1 MLYLHELTTYNP
13 ILMKKLLCICLLL
26 VAMTRQSFACGYFSE
41 EYSYYNLFLQE
52 LVDDPRY
59 YPFLLTLETAYYE
72 SSKSPQSENIKEWQH
87 FLGLSYDDT
96 YHLVFEASRDHVRAA
111 IDGNFKNLPFLNAD
125 FVKRHKQALLYI
137 SYAKYLEPYM
147 RITHVSENDW
157 DYFPEDTKTADQ
169 LDYDRVMTVL
179 QRSWSA
185 ETENELKLR
194 YGYQMVRFAHY
205 NRKYNEAIQLFDKY
219 VEPLRYKPAMYY
231 HALAQKAGAMA
242 GAGNITE
249 ANFAFM
255 QVFANSDNLKVMA
268 LNSIKLNGQLNFMDF
283 AKTDKERFDAMLLLG
298 YTEFNNPIPMIEKI
312 VALSPDAI
320 QARVLMA
327 RVVNQLERERLPLY
341 AYHASQLP
349 ADRSFPLKMKED
361 YMRQALSLAS
371 KQAASLSHENDFW
384 NITAAY
390 LHFLDKDF
398 KEAQRLLHYI
408 SPNNVAYRKQKENI
422 ARYIDF
428 CAPPL
433 ITADVEQQWYNKY
446 GDSLIS
452 FEIDVIANK
461 YFLQKEYAKSFMM
474 SNEVHELENSPDV
487 KLIDGI
493 EKLYLKANKN
503 EFEKF
508 ILSRS
513 FVNRDEL
520 PDYLNYLRGV
530 AYLSAGD
537 LDKAATV
544 FTKSL
549 KYIEKKDPIDLAIFG
564 YNIEEGFDQD
574 VMILTYLEEFS
585 ITGEMNYKTLTDK
598 LRELQKIANA
608 KNSKSAKANFLL
620 GNFFYNTCNNG
631 YFREKLRFDQNNGF
645 NYSKFSIHSKVDIYG
660 GIYFKEYPY
669 YYHNTDVIAQKY
681 HEKAYSQATDNELK
695 ARIVFVLSKGEQQ
708 LFYEQREVYYRQS
721 LPERPTYKRVYF
733 KELMKYGDTDFF
745 REVKSKCNYFNYYVT
760 HL

>member
-1 MLYLHELTTYNP
+1 M
-13 ILMKKLLCICLLL
+13 
-26 VAMTRQSFACGYFSE
+26 
-41 EYSYYNLFLQE
+41 
-52 LVDDPRY
+52 DDPRY

-72 SSKSPQSENIKEWQH
+72 GSKSPQSENIKEWQH

-111 IDGNFKNLPFLNAD
+111 IDGNLKHLPFLNAD

-147 RITHVSENDW
+147 RVTHVSENDW

-219 VEPLRYKPAMYY
+219 VEPLHYKPAMYY

-268 LNSIKLNGQLNFMDF
+268 LNSIRLNGQLNFLDF

-327 RVVNQLERERLPLY
+327 RVVNQLERERLPIY

-371 KQAASLSHENDFW
+371 KQAANLSHENDFW

-408 SPNNVAYRKQKENI
+408 NPDNVAFQKQKENI

-452 FEIDVIANK
+452 FEIDVLANK

-474 SNEVHELENSPDV
+474 SNGVHELENNPDI

-508 ILSRS
+508 ILNRS

-544 FTKSL
+544 FIKSL

-564 YNIEEGFDQD
+564 YNIEEGYDQD
-574 VMILTYLEEFS
+574 VMIPAYLEEFS

-598 LRELQKIANA
+598 LRELQKIGNA

-631 YFREKLRFDQNNGF
+631 YFREKLRFDHNNEF
-645 NYSKFSIHSKVDIYG
+645 NYSKFRIYSKVDIYD
-660 GIYFKEYPY
+660 GIYFKEYPH

-695 ARIVFVLSKGEQQ
+695 ARIVFALSKGEQQ

-721 LPERPTYKRVYF
+721 LPESPTYKRVYF